1 MYQPPPRLE
10 KLTDRANL
18 RRRMPRHA
26 EISDSKISDSGGKL
40 GIASTGEELRNLA
53 FENALGNDMGVL
65 TEQLQRPRFR
75 LSQRAMRSLIIL
87 LGLMMGGL
95 GISVFTQL
103 SHSDSAAH
111 SAPPASPPAAAEEVA
126 KNDSAVVGKEALIYV
141 TGAVKTP
148 GVVSL
153 RGEVRV
159 QDALEAAG
167 GFSETADKIA
177 VNLAAPVHDGEHLHF
192 PAQGEVPSGG
202 GAEQNNVDG
211 AAAPINLNQADKEA
225 LQKIP
230 GIGPTTAQ
238 NIVNWRTE
246 KGPFR
251 KVEDLLNIPG
261 IGQKNLEKMKPY
273 LTL

>member
-111 SAPPASPPAAAEEVA
+111 SAPPASPPA
-126 KNDSAVVGKEALIYV
+126 
-141 TGAVKTP
+141 T
-148 GVVSL
+148 
-153 RGEVRV
+153 
-159 QDALEAAG
+159 
-167 GFSETADKIA
+167 
-177 VNLAAPVHDGEHLHF
+177 
-192 PAQGEVPSGG
+192 
-202 GAEQNNVDG
+202 
-211 AAAPINLNQADKEA
+211 
-225 LQKIP
+225 
-230 GIGPTTAQ
+230 
-238 NIVNWRTE
+238 
-246 KGPFR
+246 
-251 KVEDLLNIPG
+251 
-261 IGQKNLEKMKPY
+261 
-273 LTL
+273 